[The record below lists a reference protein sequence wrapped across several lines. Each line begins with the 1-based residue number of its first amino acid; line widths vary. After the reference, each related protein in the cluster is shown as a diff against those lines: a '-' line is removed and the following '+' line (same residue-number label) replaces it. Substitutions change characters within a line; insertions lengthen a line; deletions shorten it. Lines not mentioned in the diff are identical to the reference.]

1 MAEFA
6 PKTILCPVD
15 LSSASA
21 AVLSWARLLAQA
33 FKARVEA
40 LHASW
45 SEPPRY
51 FLGDQVR
58 SLAVEE
64 KSEIEK
70 LRRSL
75 QQAARKAMGSKTNF
89 EVLVKPGHAVQVI
102 LEHTRRHRP
111 DLIVMGSHGHSG
123 VARLLLGSVAEN
135 VVREAGVPVLIVRGA
150 PLPAEQA
157 GLRRVLCPVEVSE
170 ESRDCAQIAAGTAKA
185 LGAEL
190 QLLQAIEDGAADE
203 QARQRLCSWFPQEAR
218 RQCSVS
224 EVVRRGNPAEQII
237 LFAREHAV
245 DLIVLGAEPHHFL
258 EFSALGRTSER
269 VMRHAP
275 CSVLLLPGKKPS
287 P

>member
-6 PKTILCPVD
+6 PKTILCAID
-15 LSSASA
+15 LSPASA
-21 AVLSWARLLAQA
+21 AVLSWARLLAQG
-33 FKARVEA
+33 FQARIEV
-40 LHASW
+40 LHARW

-51 FLGDQVR
+51 FLEDQIGG
-58 SLAVEE
+58 LAAEE

-70 LRRSL
+70 LRRGL
-75 QQAARKAMGSKTNF
+75 QQAARKALGSKANF
-89 EVLVKPGHAVQVI
+89 EVLVNPGHAVQVI
-102 LEHTRRHRP
+102 LEHARQHHP

-135 VVREAGVPVLIVRGA
+135 VVREADVPVLIVRGE
-150 PLPAEQA
+150 PLPPEAS
-157 GLRRVLCPVEVSE
+157 LRRVLCPVEVSE
-170 ESRDCAQIAAGTAKA
+170 ESRDCAAVAASTAKA

-224 EVVRRGNPAEQII
+224 EVVRHGNPAEQIV

-258 EFSALGRTSER
+258 EFAALGRTAER
-269 VMRHAP
+269 VMRHSP
-275 CSVLLLPGKKPS
+275 CSVLLLPGRKPS
-287 P
+287 H